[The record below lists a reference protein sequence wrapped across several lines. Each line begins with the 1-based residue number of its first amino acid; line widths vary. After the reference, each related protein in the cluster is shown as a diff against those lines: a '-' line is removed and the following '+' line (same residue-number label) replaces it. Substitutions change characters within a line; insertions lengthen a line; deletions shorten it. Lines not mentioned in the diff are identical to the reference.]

1 MSRDE
6 RILQRKLSCQIR
18 RIDGFIESVDSI
30 IEACETIRLEI
41 MGEELK
47 EIKEKIEKLYDELFS
62 LDEVD
67 IDKESEAYD
76 GSMNKIG
83 SLRVKIENERKLK
96 DKLADIKPNGSQA
109 NIKLPQFDL
118 PIYNGDMGNWINF
131 KELFLTTI
139 DAHPGLTNIQKLQY
153 LNSAVKGEAAR
164 LIRGFPLLSE
174 NYGQAW
180 NTLLS
185 RYDNPR
191 ELAYAQVSKIFS
203 LRAIK
208 NPSAKCLHE
217 FMDVCNEAIRNLE
230 TLELKRNQLVDVILV
245 HFLQQKLSENL
256 RLDWELSVDN
266 TLPSYDK
273 FIAFISRHARSMS
286 CAVRECSKREE
297 TTGSRF
303 PKCQSYGMLI
313 EKSDTCILCKSK
325 HHPLYMCSL
334 FCKMPLKEKLNVV
347 KGHKLCFNCLR
358 KGHFSWNC
366 RLNQRC
372 KVCKGKHHTMI
383 HYDKPSTEG
392 ASAQVENTT
401 PKEHES
407 AINLTNTQQANCN
420 DSHVLLATARIKIKN
435 GLGKLCTCRA
445 LLDSGSQVT
454 MITKGCCERLGLV
467 QRKSD
472 RMIIGVGNT
481 PVQHSSSTVSVTFCP
496 LNNSEEFSV
505 EAVVTGVLTSEIPNF
520 RLKDPNWPTLK
531 SLKLADPEF
540 YIQAPIDMILGADI
554 YTELMLNGSI
564 SLGEGLPMAINT
576 RLGWVLLGKLMGTS
590 ESNTEVCNLS
600 LQSEPELEFVMKRFW
615 ETESVP
621 SPDLCTQDED
631 CERLFSNN
639 HGRDSHGRYWVKL
652 PFRQHRPLLGE
663 SREKALRRFLSL
675 EGKLCKN
682 VKLYDQYRGFMK
694 EYEHLNHMER
704 VPIAEVNR
712 ELCRCYYMPHH
723 PEDADYQ
730 SILWK
735 PSPEE
740 PVVDYRLL
748 TVTYGTTSAPFLAMR
763 TLQQLAEDE
772 GHNYPGASR
781 VTLNDFY
788 VDDLLTGAQ
797 TIAEAKELID
807 QLKDL
812 MKKGGFHLRKWN
824 SNCHEIVSHVEEM
837 NEERKINL
845 EKGAISKILGIVW
858 DHVQDTF
865 RVNITLPEEVVTKRD
880 LLSNIARI
888 LDPIG
893 FLSPTTVAMAN
904 LQRQT
909 AVKEVEDLEGL
920 PVYHRAI
927 LKENGEWPEVTKAIQ
942 CSYPKVF
949 VGDGTHLYLL
959 IEDVESLDGPN
970 VRSVLYQYHIPH
982 KKWIWRKVNGFAPIV
997 ISKSIVYASHDKRV
1011 YFVGGRIHSRENKV
1025 TCTDNIVRVKL
1036 KEGRASVLVKC
1047 RKSPLTD
1054 LLVLAMT
1061 FAPSAF
1067 LFMLAETR
1075 DHSTYKVF
1083 SYHLLNKDWHLIGS
1097 DKIFWKEKFL
1107 SLQICYTN
1115 KKLLLFPRMQWE
1127 QHFCN
1132 LYNYR
1137 LQTDSWGCYTTIP
1150 ILGEKEGYPKNINH
1164 FTIVQDWV
1172 RAVFVHAGKESK
1184 YLWKLNLKSKQWTEL
1199 PTYVKYRDS
1208 RYTAVAL
1215 DLVFILG
1222 PADKE
1227 HETAEKYLSFFKT
1240 RRCELPKFGLLPES
1254 TYDLL
1259 RTLFFSA
1266 DMLREKFVL
1275 VTKLW
1280 LVNKDIFSNLIIP
1293 FDMPRKRST
1302 SVVRTPAAR
1311 RMAARAARGQS
1322 SRTLEN
1328 PQQPQA
1334 RLQSDRLRHRV
1345 QRASETPSSPKHDRR
1360 LTGCGTSGN
1369 ELALGLICSMLL
1381 SITIRQCIMNN
1392 LLFFRLAIWI
1402 NNVYIVLP
1410 LSTMVSGLE
1419 CAVLQGRSEFLIY
1432 LNPQKL
1438 SELCSMGLLLTRLSS
1453 CNVSVTITMPSK

>member
-30 IEACETIRLEI
+30 IQAGETIRLEI

-47 EIKEKIEKLYDELFS
+47 EIKEKIETLYDELFS

-83 SLRVKIENERKLK
+83 SLRPR
-96 DKLADIKPNGSQA
+96 
-109 NIKLPQFDL
+109 
-118 PIYNGDMGNWINF
+118 
-131 KELFLTTI
+131 TTR
-139 DAHPGLTNIQKLQY
+139 
-153 LNSAVKGEAAR
+153 NS
-164 LIRGFPLLSE
+164 
-174 NYGQAW
+174 
-180 NTLLS
+180 
-185 RYDNPR
+185 
-191 ELAYAQVSKIFS
+191 
-203 LRAIK
+203 
-208 NPSAKCLHE
+208 
-217 FMDVCNEAIRNLE
+217 
-230 TLELKRNQLVDVILV
+230 RNQDKKWTWKVM
-245 HFLQQKLSENL
+245 HLQS
-256 RLDWELSVDN
+256 
-266 TLPSYDK
+266 P
-273 FIAFISRHARSMS
+273 
-286 CAVRECSKREE
+286 
-297 TTGSRF
+297 TGQRF
-303 PKCQSYGMLI
+303 PS
-313 EKSDTCILCKSK
+313 
-325 HHPLYMCSL
+325 HHDNKRM
-334 FCKMPLKEKLNVV
+334 
-347 KGHKLCFNCLR
+347 LR
-358 KGHFSWNC
+358 KIGTC
-366 RLNQRC
+366 
-372 KVCKGKHHTMI
+372 
-383 HYDKPSTEG
+383 
-392 ASAQVENTT
+392 
-401 PKEHES
+401 PKEIRSDDYRGWKHTS
-407 AINLTNTQQANCN
+407 AA
-420 DSHVLLATARIKIKN
+420 
-435 GLGKLCTCRA
+435 
-445 LLDSGSQVT
+445 
-454 MITKGCCERLGLV
+454 
-467 QRKSD
+467 
-472 RMIIGVGNT
+472 
-481 PVQHSSSTVSVTFCP
+481 F
-496 LNNSEEFSV
+496 F
-505 EAVVTGVLTSEIPNF
+505 
-520 RLKDPNWPTLK
+520 
-531 SLKLADPEF
+531 
-540 YIQAPIDMILGADI
+540 ID
-554 YTELMLNGSI
+554 
-564 SLGEGLPMAINT
+564 
-576 RLGWVLLGKLMGTS
+576 K
-590 ESNTEVCNLS
+590 
-600 LQSEPELEFVMKRFW
+600 LEFVMKRFW
-615 ETESVP
+615 EIESVP

-631 CERLFSNN
+631 CERLFSKN
-639 HGRDSHGRYWVKL
+639 HGRDSHGR
-652 PFRQHRPLLGE
+652 FRTYPVAITADI
-663 SREKALRRFLSL
+663 EKM
-675 EGKLCKN
+675 
-682 VKLYDQYRGFMK
+682 YRQI
-694 EYEHLNHMER
+694 R
-704 VPIAEVNR
+704 I
-712 ELCRCYYMPHH
+712 H

-730 SILWK
+730 RILWR

-772 GHNYPGASR
+772 GQNYPEASR

-797 TIAEAKELID
+797 TIAETKELID

-888 LDPIG
+888 FDPLG

-1011 YFVGGRIHSRENKV
+1011 YFVGGRIHSRGNKV

-1036 KEGRASVLVKC
+1036 KEGRASVLVKS

-1054 LLVLAMT
+1054 LLVLETT
-1061 FAPSAF
+1061 FAPTAF

-1208 RYTAVAL
+1208 QYTAVAL

-1259 RTLFFSA
+1259 RSW
-1266 DMLREKFVL
+1266 LRFP
-1275 VTKLW
+1275 
-1280 LVNKDIFSNLIIP
+1280 SNLNQGSAAGGIESRDVKFIENKKGVSLLKSDQNEVQDYCIFKFPEENFDYDSENKPSEESNIQELEEATQQQQNNVVPYLRPSARNKYYCELSSDEEELSDDSRLDPTFDPTEHNLFALDEIP
-1293 FDMPRKRST
+1293 IPNSYEEAINSKNPEYWIEAMQREMNSLQEHQVWDHVYLPKGVKPIKSKWVYSSKVDPST
-1302 SVVRTPAAR
+1302 GQTIFKAR
-1311 RMAARAARGQS
+1311 LVALGCCQKDGTYFQNICSPVMKS
-1322 SRTLEN
+1322 DSFRTL
-1328 PQQPQA
+1328 
-1334 RLQSDRLRHRV
+1334 
-1345 QRASETPSSPKHDRR
+1345 
-1360 LTGCGTSGN
+1360 
-1369 ELALGLICSMLL
+1369 LAYC
-1381 SITIRQCIMNN
+1381 
-1392 LLFFRLAIWI
+1392 
-1402 NNVYIVLP
+1402 
-1410 LSTMVSGLE
+1410 
-1419 CAVLQGRSEFLIY
+1419 VLQGWSLIHCDVQTAFLYGKLDEDIY
-1432 LNPQKL
+1432 LLPPQGYQPTDENLVFLTLNNPKESQHNLKSFNL
-1438 SELCSMGLLLTRLSS
+1438 LSS
-1453 CNVSVTITMPSK
+1453 GPVKDSRWITPTSISSALLISFTVPHNVVHQAGPQPSMPTAPNEEW

>member
-30 IEACETIRLEI
+30 IQAGETIRLEI

-47 EIKEKIEKLYDELFS
+47 EIKEKIETLYDELFS

-96 DKLADIKPNGSQA
+96 EKLADIKPNGSQA

-118 PIYNGDMGNWINF
+118 PIYDGDMGKWINF

-180 NTLLS
+180 STLLS

-704 VPIAEVNR
+704 VPIAEVKR

-730 SILWK
+730 RILWR

-772 GHNYPGASR
+772 GQNYPEASR

-797 TIAEAKELID
+797 TIAETKELID

-812 MKKGGFHLRKWN
+812 KKKGGFHLRKWN

-837 NEERKINL
+837 NEEKKINL

-888 LDPIG
+888 FDPIG

-949 VGDGTHLYLL
+949 VGDGTYLYLL

-970 VRSVLYQYHIPH
+970 VRS
-982 KKWIWRKVNGFAPIV
+982 
-997 ISKSIVYASHDKRV
+997 
-1011 YFVGGRIHSRENKV
+1011 
-1025 TCTDNIVRVKL
+1025 
-1036 KEGRASVLVKC
+1036 
-1047 RKSPLTD
+1047 
-1054 LLVLAMT
+1054 
-1061 FAPSAF
+1061 
-1067 LFMLAETR
+1067 
-1075 DHSTYKVF
+1075 
-1083 SYHLLNKDWHLIGS
+1083 
-1097 DKIFWKEKFL
+1097 
-1107 SLQICYTN
+1107 
-1115 KKLLLFPRMQWE
+1115 
-1127 QHFCN
+1127 
-1132 LYNYR
+1132 
-1137 LQTDSWGCYTTIP
+1137 
-1150 ILGEKEGYPKNINH
+1150 
-1164 FTIVQDWV
+1164 DWV

-1208 RYTAVAL
+1208 QYTAVSL

-1259 RTLFFSA
+1259 RSW
-1266 DMLREKFVL
+1266 LRFP
-1275 VTKLW
+1275 
-1280 LVNKDIFSNLIIP
+1280 SNLNQGSAAGGINVVESLELGGLAGHLAQLSLDQP
-1293 FDMPRKRST
+1293 GPLARQMAWEYGQADYLGRPRR
-1302 SVVRTPAAR
+1302 
-1311 RMAARAARGQS
+1311 
-1322 SRTLEN
+1322 
-1328 PQQPQA
+1328 
-1334 RLQSDRLRHRV
+1334 RLRI
-1345 QRASETPSSPKHDRR
+1345 ATYKEDK
-1360 LTGCGTSGN
+1360 N
-1369 ELALGLICSMLL
+1369 
-1381 SITIRQCIMNN
+1381 
-1392 LLFFRLAIWI
+1392 
-1402 NNVYIVLP
+1402 
-1410 LSTMVSGLE
+1410 
-1419 CAVLQGRSEFLIY
+1419 
-1432 LNPQKL
+1432 K
-1438 SELCSMGLLLTRLSS
+1438 
-1453 CNVSVTITMPSK
+1453 